1 MEKRNGMRVF
11 VAGAS
16 GAIGRPLLRALI
28 AAGHTVT
35 GMTRSE
41 RGAEAVRAAGA
52 TPAIVDAYDAA
63 AVERAVRD
71 AQPEVVIDQMT
82 ALPREYTG
90 EAMRA
95 SAAETHRVRIEGGA
109 NLQRA
114 AEAAGARRFIGQS
127 GSFAYAPGEG
137 LATEDAPLATEQR
150 SAIQGTARDFTELE
164 ARILGSDRIEGVVL
178 RYGFFCG
185 DGTWYAKDADMAERV
200 RSGQYPLVGAGTGVW
215 PWIDVHDA
223 AAATVAALDRG
234 APGTYNIADDDQQP
248 MSEWL
253 PAYARWVGGAPPA
266 RVPVPADANAYDY
279 FYPLLMRGVSSAKA
293 KRDLGFAPSPRP
305 WR

>member
-1 MEKRNGMRVF
+1 MRVF

-16 GAIGRPLLRALI
+16 GTLGRPLLRALV
-28 AAGHTVT
+28 ASEHTVT

-52 TPAIVDAYDAA
+52 TPAIVDAYDGV

-71 AQPEVVIDQMT
+71 SEPEVVIDQMT
-82 ALPREYTG
+82 ALPAEYTA

-95 SAAETHRVRIEGGA
+95 AAAETHRVRIEGGA

-137 LATEDAPLATEQR
+137 LATEEDPLATEQR
-150 SAIQGTARDFTELE
+150 SAMQGTARDFVELE
-164 ARILGSDRIEGVVL
+164 ARILGSDRIEGIAL

-185 DGTWYAKDADMAERV
+185 EGTWYAKGADMAERV
-200 RSGQYPLVGAGTGVW
+200 RAGQYPLVGAGTGVW

-234 APGTYNIADDDQQP
+234 APGIYNIADDDQQP

-253 PAYARWVGGAPPA
+253 PAYARWVGGPPPE
-266 RVPVPADANAYDY
+266 RIPVPPDANPYDY
-279 FYPLLMRGVSSAKA
+279 FYPLLMRGVSSDKA
-293 KRDLGFAPSPRP
+293 KRELGFAPSPRP